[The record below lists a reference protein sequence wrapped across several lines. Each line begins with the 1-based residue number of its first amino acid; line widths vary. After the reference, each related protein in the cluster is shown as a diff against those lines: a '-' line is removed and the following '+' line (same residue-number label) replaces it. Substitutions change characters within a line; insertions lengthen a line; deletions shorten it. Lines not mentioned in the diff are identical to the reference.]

1 MKKCACCLLHH
12 IHGMSHRA
20 PAAAAALLALVLQI
34 VGKQIRLQGFIVGS
48 LAPKYG
54 ADFAKDMAQY
64 IKEGKVK
71 VTEHVVEGGLEAV
84 GQAFLDMMQGHNVGK
99 AVVKV
104 AAKDPYP
111 VKA

>member
-1 MKKCACCLLHH
+1 VAEYLL
-12 IHGMSHRA
+12 
-20 PAAAAALLALVLQI
+20 LLLLLLLLPFAGSVLLQI
-34 VGKQIRLQGFIVGS
+34 VGKQIRLQGFIVSS

-71 VTEHVVEGGLEAV
+71 VTEHLVEGGLGAA
-84 GQAFLDMMQGHNVGK
+84 GQAFLDMMQGHNIGK

-104 AAKDPYP
+104 VAQDPYP